1 MLLRRVKRVTTEQ
14 HVETMPP
21 VIQGSPVSLSS
32 ITEEEE
38 VESGEALL
46 VMEKLKSVL
55 HRGVERYLNYEAF
68 LISRTT
74 LLRAAH
80 DVLRLSCDRPL
91 GLRSALVELYLHDGY
106 SSKRLAQVVADPRQE
121 VKTVIKLTLHQDH
134 TSDSNTLHIQSGYTM
149 ERHCLP

>member
-1 MLLRRVKRVTTEQ
+1 MWSQLATTD
-14 HVETMPP
+14 HHHLYTMPP
-21 VIQGSPVSLSS
+21 VIHQGSPVSLSS

-38 VESGEALL
+38 VESVEALL
-46 VMEKLKSVL
+46 VMNKLKSVL
-55 HRGVERYLNYEAF
+55 YRGVERYLNCEAF
-68 LISRTT
+68 LISRST

-91 GLRSALVELYLHDGY
+91 GLRSSLVELYLHDGH

-121 VKTVIKLTLHQDH
+121 VKTVIKLTLHKDLNTPDH
-134 TSDSNTLHIQSGYTM
+134 NTLRIHSGYTM